1 MISIIGAPQVLYALS
16 PTYALAFILEN
27 GWASLIVMS
36 AVILCVTGGEALYAD
51 MGHLGREPI
60 VKGWV
65 VVFPALVLSY
75 LGQGAYVIQT
85 NNTHNVLFSMIHH
98 ISPIIYVPFL
108 ILSIGATVIASQAM
122 ISGMFSIVYQGMTTR
137 ILPKMKIEYT
147 SPELQSQIYIDSHQL
162 DAARGS
168 AGRHVRIPLI
178 GEPCISVWSRRFGF
192 DVDLRYHDGDHLPA
206 QAKTG

>member
-1 MISIIGAPQVLYALS
+1 MHLS

-75 LGQGAYVIQT
+75 LGQGAYVIMTEQYPQRPLLDDQSHQPDRLCPLPHPEYRC
-85 NNTHNVLFSMIHH
+85 NGHRIAGNDLRHVLDRL
-98 ISPIIYVPFL
+98 PGYDYPPPPEDEDRIYLARTAVPDL
-108 ILSIGATVIASQAM
+108 
-122 ISGMFSIVYQGMTTR
+122 YR
-137 ILPKMKIEYT
+137 CR
-147 SPELQSQIYIDSHQL
+147 QL
-162 DAARGS
+162 DAARCS
-168 AGRHVRIPLI
+168 TGRHVRVPLH
-178 GEPCISVWSRRFGF
+178 RRTLHQRMVSPFR
-192 DVDLRYHDGDHLPA
+192 VR
-206 QAKTG
+206 